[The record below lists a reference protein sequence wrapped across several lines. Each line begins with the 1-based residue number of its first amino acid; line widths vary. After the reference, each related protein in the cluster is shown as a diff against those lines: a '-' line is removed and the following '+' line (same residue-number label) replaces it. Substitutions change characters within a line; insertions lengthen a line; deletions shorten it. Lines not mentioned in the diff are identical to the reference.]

1 MSHQPSMKDW
11 KEAPP
16 INLSDGVRTKIRPD
30 DTMTNSTR
38 YNNTLVDEYYR
49 GFKEGEEHAKQRI
62 LIEMLPYLND
72 TQQRRLRKILE
83 DIDETPD

>member
-1 MSHQPSMKDW
+1 
-11 KEAPP
+11 
-16 INLSDGVRTKIRPD
+16 
-30 DTMTNSTR
+30 MTDSTR
-38 YNNTLVDEYYR
+38 YHIPLVDEYYR

-72 TQQRRLRKILE
+72 TQQRRLRNILE